1 MQWHGS
7 GGYDERPIWRSW
19 APGFFVVTASL
30 IFVLWIRHEPDQP
43 PPPDQSF
50 AGLPVT
56 GNLAS
61 ARRKGFRDC
70 FNVDAVNIRCR
81 RHGVMLNG
89 HGPFEAAVDLRGS
102 KGQHGF
108 DHLTLWSDGD
118 QMALYKVLPAF
129 YRSGWR
135 SCHTELGHW
144 GGEAIFTRRGI
155 PVFMSIDISYWG
167 KRRLRM
173 FPLWYPRT
181 KERECLPDEDL
192 GLFGL

>member
-1 MQWHGS
+1 MEGPEFETTRRFVNTPS
-7 GGYDERPIWRSW
+7 GRISYVERGAGP
-19 APGFFVVTASL
+19 AALFV
-30 IFVLWIRHEPDQP
+30 
-43 PPPDQSF
+43 
-50 AGLPVT
+50 
-56 GNLAS
+56 
-61 ARRKGFRDC
+61 
-70 FNVDAVNIRCR
+70 
-81 RHGVMLNG
+81 HGVMLNG
-89 HGPFEAAVDLRGS
+89 YGPFEAAVDLRGS

-144 GGEAIFTRRGI
+144 GGEAVFTRRGM
-155 PVFMSIDISYWG
+155 PVFISVDISYWG
-167 KRRLRM
+167 KRRLRV
-173 FPLWYPRT
+173 FPRWYPRT